1 MNISGPVQVNI
12 AESLVVAIREGL
24 GIGMLP
30 LYAAV
35 EGLRDGTLVRILDR
49 HILQKTNIYA
59 VYASRRFVDAK
70 TRTWIDFLRTYLP
83 AMIVR
88 DEAVLADVARGASL
102 HSAGAF
108 PPIP

>member
-1 MNISGPVQVNI
+1 VPDAAYAGLRANEWALEGPDGIQTMNISGPLQVNI

-35 EGLRDGTLVRILDR
+35 DGLRNGSLVRVLGQ

-59 VYASRRFVDAK
+59 LYVSRRFVDAK
-70 TRTWIDFLRTYLP
+70 TRTWIDFMRT
-83 AMIVR
+83 
-88 DEAVLADVARGASL
+88 
-102 HSAGAF
+102 
-108 PPIP
+108 